1 MARGKS
7 RIDRIVIY
15 CTPETKKAWRMYASQ
30 FRNYEEALR
39 AILEEKGYLQPK
51 PKWGRVY

>member
-1 MARGKS
+1 MTRGKS
-7 RIDRIVIY
+7 RVDRIVIY

-51 PKWGRVY
+51 PRWGRVY